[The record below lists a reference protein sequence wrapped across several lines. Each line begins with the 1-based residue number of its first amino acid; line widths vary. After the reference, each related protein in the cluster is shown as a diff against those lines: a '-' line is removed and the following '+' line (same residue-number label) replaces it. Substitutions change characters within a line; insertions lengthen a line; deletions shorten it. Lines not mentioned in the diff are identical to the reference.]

1 LVADV
6 NLDSISLSAVV
17 LIFITSLFLF
27 VSRDWRTTIVALA
40 LQYLGVFILV
50 SISWPLEIAV
60 IKLVAGWMATVV
72 LGTTQGGDL
81 ESDYV
86 EKMKPTGGL
95 FRLIV
100 GVFVALIVL
109 SIAPKVREW
118 VPELGV
124 FQILGGLILMGIG
137 VLGMGLSLEPL
148 RMAVG
153 LLMIFAGFEI
163 FYAVV
168 EQSALV
174 AGLLALI
181 NLMLALVASY
191 LYLAP
196 NVKDSGEAN

>member
-1 LVADV
+1 MNFDT
-6 NLDSISLSAVV
+6 ISLLAVV
-17 LIFITSLFLF
+17 LLFITSQSLF
-27 VSRDWRTTIVALA
+27 VSRDWRIAIVALA

-50 SISWPLEIAV
+50 SKNWPLELAI

-72 LGTTQGGDL
+72 LGATQGGDF
-81 ESDYV
+81 EFDDV
-86 EKMKPTGGL
+86 DKVKPTGGL

-100 GVFVALIVL
+100 GVFVALIVI
-109 SIAPKVREW
+109 SFAPRVLEW
-118 VPELGV
+118 VPELGI

-137 VLGMGLSLEPL
+137 VLGMGLSIEPL
-148 RMAVG
+148 RMTVG

-191 LYLAP
+191 LYFASH
-196 NVKDSGEAN
+196 VKDIGEAK

>member
-1 LVADV
+1 M
-6 NLDSISLSAVV
+6 NLDTISLSAVV
-17 LIFITSLFLF
+17 LLFITSQSLF
-27 VSRDWRTTIVALA
+27 VSRDWRITIVALA

-50 SISWPLEIAV
+50 SITWPLEIAV

-72 LGTTQGGDL
+72 LGATLGGDF
-81 ESDYV
+81 EFDGV
-86 EKMKPTGGL
+86 DKMKPTGGL

-100 GVFVALIVL
+100 GVFIALIVV
-109 SIAPKVREW
+109 SFAPKVFGW
-118 VPELGV
+118 VPELGI

-148 RMAVG
+148 RMTVG

-196 NVKDSGEAN
+196 NVKETGEAD